1 MELEGKIKAV
11 FEEKVLN
18 GGFTKRE
25 FVVTTEERYP
35 QHIMF
40 ELLKEKTSIIQGF
53 NAGDSVRVSFDIRGR
68 EWNDKYFN
76 SLVAWKVDRLGASAP
91 PQADM
96 PPPLPPIEDD
106 PIADDLPF

>member
-1 MELEGKIKAV
+1 
-11 FEEKVLN
+11 
-18 GGFTKRE
+18 
-25 FVVTTEERYP
+25 
-35 QHIMF
+35 
-40 ELLKEKTSIIQGF
+40 
-53 NAGDSVRVSFDIRGR
+53 VRVSFDIRGR

-106 PIADDLPF
+106 PISDDLPF